1 MPTRQTRTNPDGPA
15 ERIAARVRSIFNNPC
30 KRIERIVPPSAHHP
44 GAAVREVTIMQ
55 DQLTELEAL
64 AVSEM
69 RKLGDHGTIHDYRN
83 ILLPVDRAYRAVN
96 AAYRAISKAHD
107 ELRFHKI

>member
-1 MPTRQTRTNPDGPA
+1 M
-15 ERIAARVRSIFNNPC
+15 RIVAGGWPIFN
-30 KRIERIVPPSAHHP
+30 KSRIRIERIVPPSARHP
-44 GAAVREVTIMQ
+44 GAAVHEVTIMQ

-96 AAYRAISKAHD
+96 AAYRAINKAHD

>member
-1 MPTRQTRTNPDGPA
+1 M
-15 ERIAARVRSIFNNPC
+15 IFNNPC

-44 GAAVREVTIMQ
+44 GAAEREATIMQ

-64 AVSEM
+64 AVREM
-69 RKLGDHGTIHDYRN
+69 RKLGDHATIHDYRN

-96 AAYRAISKAHD
+96 TAYRAISKAQD
-107 ELRFHKI
+107 ELRFHKS